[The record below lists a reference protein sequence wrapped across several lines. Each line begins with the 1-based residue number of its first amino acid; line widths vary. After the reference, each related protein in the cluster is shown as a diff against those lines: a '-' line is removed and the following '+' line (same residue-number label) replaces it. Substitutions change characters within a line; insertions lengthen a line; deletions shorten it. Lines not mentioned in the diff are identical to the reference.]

1 MRALNQPTS
10 WWGWHWE
17 PPTPMSI
24 TEILAA
30 GNMSPD
36 MASMFWIGI
45 ERGASIIIAADPPSS
60 GKTTTLTA
68 LLSFTPPDTV
78 VYFTRGVD
86 ETFALPEPSPAYAT
100 YLLINEMSDHIPVY
114 TWDEKARQAF
124 DLISKN
130 GYSLA
135 STMHDNDVAGV
146 VRQLENDLRIPRSH
160 IANLTFIA
168 PMHIGQREG
177 TIRRMTEVA
186 FLRPNGDDLSIDRL
200 AIWDETSDEFTL
212 FPDDHAQQAYAE
224 WTGLSVDEL
233 TVEIG
238 RRERFLLDLMDSHTI
253 GIPDVNEAVEEFYR
267 ESSSPTGEG

>member
-30 GNMSPD
+30 GNMSPG
-36 MASMFWIGI
+36 MAAMFWIGI
-45 ERGASIIIAADPPSS
+45 ERGASIIIAADPPAS

-78 VYFTRGVD
+78 VYFTSGVD

-114 TWDEKARQAF
+114 TWDENARQAF
-124 DLISKN
+124 DLMSN

-146 VRQLENDLRIPRSH
+146 VRQLEDDLRIPRSH

-168 PMHIGQREG
+168 PMHIGNREG

-186 FLRPNGDDLSIDRL
+186 FLQPNGDDISIGRL
-200 AIWDETSDEFTL
+200 ATWDETSDEFTL
-212 FPDDHAQQAYAE
+212 FPEDDAQQAYAE
-224 WTGLSVDEL
+224 WAGLSVEEM
-233 TVEIG
+233 TVEID
-238 RRERFLLDLMDSHTI
+238 RREEFLRGLMDSQTVDI
-253 GIPDVNEAVEEFYR
+253 SDVNEAVEEFYR
-267 ESSSPTGEG
+267 EPNRPTGEG

>member
-1 MRALNQPTS
+1 
-10 WWGWHWE
+10 
-17 PPTPMSI
+17 MSI

-30 GNMSPD
+30 GNMSPG
-36 MASMFWIGI
+36 MAAMFWIGI
-45 ERGASIIIAADPPSS
+45 ERGASIIIAADPPAS

-78 VYFTRGVD
+78 VYFTSGVD

-114 TWDEKARQAF
+114 TWDENARQAF
-124 DLISKN
+124 DLMSN

-146 VRQLENDLRIPRSH
+146 VRQLEDDLRIPRSH

-168 PMHIGQREG
+168 PMHIGNREG

-186 FLRPNGDDLSIDRL
+186 FLQPNGDDISIGRL
-200 AIWDETSDEFTL
+200 ATWDETSDEFTL
-212 FPDDHAQQAYAE
+212 FPEDDAQQAYAE
-224 WTGLSVDEL
+224 WAGLSVEEM
-233 TVEIG
+233 TVEID
-238 RRERFLLDLMDSHTI
+238 RREEFLRGLMDSQTVDI
-253 GIPDVNEAVEEFYR
+253 SDVNEAVEEFYR
-267 ESSSPTGEG
+267 EPNRPTGEG